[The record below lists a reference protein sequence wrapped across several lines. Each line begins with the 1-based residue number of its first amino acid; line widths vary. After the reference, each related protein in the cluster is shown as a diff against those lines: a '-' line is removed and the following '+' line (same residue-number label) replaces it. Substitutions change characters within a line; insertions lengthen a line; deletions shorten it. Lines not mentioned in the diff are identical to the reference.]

1 MSPQGSHHLT
11 PKSAVYLCLDIK
23 GIPSVISL
31 IILQCSTLDP
41 SPGKNPENWAM
52 FLTIGGQ
59 KFSSIQSF
67 IHTCPFSTKC
77 QCSTKFRTSVTTMNL
92 HQIFIT
98 QPDSIL
104 RGAIYYWQCEYWCV
118 SLLLWVSIFS
128 SIEVNG
134 EIINYFSRRL
144 WEEKEINDTWFIV
157 RIQYVNAIIASMFS
171 FR

>member
-1 MSPQGSHHLT
+1 MFRHKGLPLSDWT
-11 PKSAVYLCLDIK
+11 NNAAVPNPRS
-23 GIPSVISL
+23 IPWKE
-31 IILQCSTLDP
+31 
-41 SPGKNPENWAM
+41 PGELGHVPDNRV
-52 FLTIGGQ
+52 Q

-67 IHTCPFSTKC
+67 IHMCPFSTKC
-77 QCSTKFRTSVTTMNL
+77 QCSTEFRTSVTTMNL

-134 EIINYFSRRL
+134 EIINYFSRWL
-144 WEEKEINDTWFIV
+144 WEDNEINVPD
-157 RIQYVNAIIASMFS
+157 S
-171 FR
+171 